1 MEVVRG
7 VEVELLEGVDGEV
20 VEGSVEEVIE
30 GVEEGGI
37 QHDEVVPTNLER
49 MKVELRQ
56 RETYRFVSTT
66 MWSINFGVK
75 NAKNISVDLSWWG

>member
-37 QHDEVVPTNLER
+37 QHDEVVPTNLDR
-49 MKVELRQ
+49 MKVMSGHKQVVR
-56 RETYRFVSTT
+56 
-66 MWSINFGVK
+66 
-75 NAKNISVDLSWWG
+75 